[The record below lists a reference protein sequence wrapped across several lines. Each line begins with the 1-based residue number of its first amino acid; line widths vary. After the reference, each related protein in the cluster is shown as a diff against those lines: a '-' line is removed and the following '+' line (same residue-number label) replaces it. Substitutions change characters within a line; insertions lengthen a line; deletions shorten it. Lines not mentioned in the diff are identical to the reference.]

1 LFLRRAGTHK
11 GSQETS
17 RLAITLSAASIS
29 MGLQHRKIRA
39 WEIVL
44 AAVQILEEHA
54 GGDALLVVLGR
65 SIHTN
70 SGMVS

>member
-1 LFLRRAGTHK
+1 
-11 GSQETS
+11 
-17 RLAITLSAASIS
+17 